1 MKAKLF
7 LILTII
13 LLIAMAVG
21 AYFLFGS
28 FSNGTRAGVVIKMSK
43 KGVIF
48 KTYEGELNTGG
59 FADSDGQLTS
69 SIWAFSVV
77 DDQVVRDLSDAELS
91 GQRVKLHYNEKFY
104 KLFFRGDTKYFVNK
118 VEPYS
123 GQLK

>member
-1 MKAKLF
+1 
-7 LILTII
+7 
-13 LLIAMAVG
+13 MAIG

-28 FSNGTRAGVVIKMSK
+28 FSNGTRAGVVIKLSK

-48 KTYEGELNTGG
+48 KTYEGQLNTGG

-118 VEPYS
+118 VEPYN